1 LGEAKRLLGPDHA
14 ELWTRIETARS
25 IRNDMEYRGREVSE
39 LELTELDDAAAQIVV
54 AARAYVDATP
64 PA

>member
-1 LGEAKRLLGPDHA
+1 
-14 ELWTRIETARS
+14 
-25 IRNDMEYRGREVSE
+25 MEYRGREVSE

-54 AARAYVDATP
+54 AARAYVDTTP